1 MEILKN
7 KQYAFGLVLL
17 VFSLQCSRPDKK
29 DSVEQIENQTETL
42 SHISQFVNSLSI
54 EDSLKIKSKNATIYV
69 YFNGNCSACIISF
82 LEFVSSLRQTKLQG
96 VTQWF
101 YVGNMDNDYQISYH
115 LESSGIKL
123 TENEHLISDNDH
135 KFISD
140 NPFINSSDLTVILT
154 NEADSILSIGNP
166 FEIEKVKSEYIK
178 YGILD

>member
-1 MEILKN
+1 M
-7 KQYAFGLVLL
+7 
-17 VFSLQCSRPDKK
+17 
-29 DSVEQIENQTETL
+29 
-42 SHISQFVNSLSI
+42 
-54 EDSLKIKSKNATIYV
+54 
-69 YFNGNCSACIISF
+69 YFDGKCSACIISF
-82 LEFVSSLRQTKLQG
+82 LEFVNSLRQTKLQG
-96 VTQWF
+96 AAQWF